1 MLKVVTNKNK
11 STRIKPAID
20 IEEGEM
26 FYDNDGDLC
35 LRCDAGCVR
44 FEEGSL
50 YPYTE
55 DDLIKYDDNDF
66 FEECLPVSGNIDIK
80 ITLE

>member
-1 MLKVVTNKNK
+1 MLKVVTNKTGSPK
-11 STRIKPAID
+11 IKPAID
-20 IEEGEM
+20 FKEGEM

-35 LRCDAGCVR
+35 IRCEAGCVR

-50 YPYTE
+50 YPYAE
-55 DDLIKYDDNDF
+55 DDLIAYCDNDY
-66 FEECLPVSGNIDIK
+66 FEECLGVVGNIDIK